1 MQIQIKQTFKES
13 NLDFIAIFSL
23 KLNYLTFT

>member
-1 MQIQIKQTFKES
+1 MRMQIKQTFKGN
-13 NLDFIAIFSL
+13 NLDFIAIISL